1 MGVSHKNT
9 VHHLLR
15 DRPHFRQTQNIQKR
29 ILKYPL
35 QETNKSKIYISM
47 NYIDRYHILS
57 WYKRKLLFYPFG
69 FFWGLQ

>member
-57 WYKRKLLFYPFG
+57 
-69 FFWGLQ
+69 